1 MNDIISRA
9 AAADMAE
16 SAIMH
21 HRLVRTEVS
30 LILARA
36 FIVFELLITNLQPV
50 NYRQF

>member
-30 LILARA
+30 LILARGLYS
-36 FIVFELLITNLQPV
+36 FLIA
-50 NYRQF
+50 NY